1 MATTTT
7 RRSKTVRCP
16 TCRRDSLP
24 GWLPSNLRRR
34 RGVHTAPTCFAL
46 VPSVTHPVQ
55 VRATRPST
63 RITRPT
69 PTPSSARATC
79 TGRRPWTCATA
90 CISWRRR
97 EIGARS
103 ARDEDEVGA
112 RAGTDVL
119 SDSISACVS
128 SQERIEPGAEI
139 RVNYDGAST
148 TTYWKDGAPE
158 ETDTWRRVRLT
169 PPPPSVAEPDVK
181 VGPIAA
187 TQPTAATPQPA
198 TTTALQPQNQ
208 ATTAGGEVVG
218 HGARRA
224 RGVHRQHTRRHARR
238 RHDEVVRAEWRRRTP
253 SRSGADVAPQQPG
266 QLVRAEMRSEVSSD
280 AAHVRRRV
288 CGSTRPHA

>member
-1 MATTTT
+1 MRT
-7 RRSKTVRCP
+7 RSGRERARTCYPTRSQR
-16 TCRRDSLP
+16 
-24 GWLPSNLRRR
+24 
-34 RGVHTAPTCFAL
+34 
-46 VPSVTHPVQ
+46 
-55 VRATRPST
+55 
-63 RITRPT
+63 
-69 PTPSSARATC
+69 
-79 TGRRPWTCATA
+79 
-90 CISWRRR
+90 
-97 EIGARS
+97 
-103 ARDEDEVGA
+103 
-112 RAGTDVL
+112 
-119 SDSISACVS
+119 VS

-181 VGPIAA
+181 VGPMAA

-198 TTTALQPQNQ
+198 TTTAMQPQNQ

-224 RGVHRQHTRRHARR
+224 RGVHRQYTRRHARR
-238 RHDEVVRAEWRRRTP
+238 RHDKVVRAEWRRRAP
-253 SRSGADVAPQQPG
+253 SRAGADVAPQQPG